1 MKNIV
6 AIIQAR
12 VGSTRFKNKILKTL
26 YEKTLLEHVVE
37 RVSYSKCVNNIVL
50 ATTLNQEDDELIS
63 IANSNQISSYR
74 GSVDNV
80 LERFYFTAQKYKADV
95 IVRVTA
101 DDPFKDP
108 TIMDIAIDYLINN
121 NYDYVSNTI
130 IPSYPEGI
138 DIEVF
143 SFEALQKAFLEAK
156 LPSEKEH
163 VTPYIWKN
171 ENLFKLKNFCH
182 TEDLSDLRWTIDYE
196 EDYLFARNIYERLYP
211 QKKIFLMADILDL
224 IKKDRLSIVKKKVVR
239 NEGYKKSIEG
249 EILCKE

>member
-6 AIIQAR
+6 VIIQAR
-12 VGSTRFKNKILKTL
+12 LGSTRFENKVLKIL
-26 YEKTLLEHVVE
+26 YEKTLLEHIIE
-37 RVSYSKCVNNIVL
+37 RVSCSKYVNNIVV
-50 ATTLNQEDDELIS
+50 ATTLNQEDDELIN
-63 IANSNQISSYR
+63 IAKTSQVSSYR

-80 LERFYFTAQKYKADV
+80 LERFYFAAQEYNAHV

-108 TIMDIAIDYLINN
+108 TIMDMAIEYLIND

-130 IPSYPEGI
+130 VPSYPEGI

-143 SFEALQKAFLEAK
+143 SFEALKRAFFEAK

-171 ENLFKLKNFCH
+171 KGVFKLKNFFH
-182 TEDLSDLRWTIDYE
+182 TENLSNLRWTIDYE
-196 EDYLFARNIYERLYP
+196 EDYLFARTIYEKLYP
-211 QKKIFLMADILDL
+211 QKKIFLMADILNL
-224 IKKDRLSIVKKKVVR
+224 INKDGLPPAKRKVMR
-239 NEGYKKSIEG
+239 NEGYKKSIED